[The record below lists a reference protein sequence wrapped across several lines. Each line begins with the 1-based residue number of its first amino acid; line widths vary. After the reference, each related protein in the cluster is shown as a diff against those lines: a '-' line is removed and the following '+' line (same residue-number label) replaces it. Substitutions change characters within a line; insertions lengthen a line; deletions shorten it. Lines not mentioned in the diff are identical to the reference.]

1 MSTTRLSALDSAFL
15 AVETP
20 TAHMHVGW
28 AAVFDPPADRA
39 APSFEELRDHIGSR
53 LGRAPRYRQLIR
65 RVPLGLN
72 TPVWTDDP
80 AFDVDRHVLPAAS
93 DRLGDVVEQ
102 STSEPLP
109 RDRPL
114 WQMSIAPRLEDGRI
128 GLVGKA
134 HHCMVDGIA
143 AVELGSLLLDP
154 DPKPPPA
161 ELDDWSP
168 RPLPVP
174 ARLVGEGMLDLAH
187 RPLELAGVAARIA
200 NSPGRIAEI
209 ADRAGQAVR
218 ALIGSARPATLVE
231 PLNVPNSPRRHL
243 AQVSRPLEELRG
255 IKTAFGTK
263 LNDVILAASS
273 GAMRRLLSRQGETP
287 IALKTMVPV
296 NVRDRGDAGEL
307 GNRISFIFVNLPCDE
322 PDPAR
327 RLQRVH
333 AETSQRK
340 RAGEPQGADDVVQSV
355 SLLPTPLQRPVS
367 RFLASP
373 RTFNLTVSNIPGPR
387 ERLYMRGCELKEA
400 YPIVPLADRHA
411 LAIGVTNVGESLCF
425 GIYSDRES
433 LPEADLLTRDLEES
447 IDELVEASSPREAA
461 HIA

>member
-53 LGRAPRYRQLIR
+53 LGRAPRYRQMIR

-80 AFDVDRHVLPAAS
+80 AFDVDRHVVPAAS

-154 DPKPPPA
+154 HPEPPPA
-161 ELDDWSP
+161 ELGEWNP

-174 ARLVGEGMLDLAH
+174 ARLVADGMLDLAR
-187 RPLELAGVAARIA
+187 RPLELVGVAPGSPTRRGGSPRSQIV
-200 NSPGRIAEI
+200 PGRRFALSSVRLGPRRRWSRSTSRIHPGAI
-209 ADRAGQAVR
+209 LRRSR
-218 ALIGSARPATLVE
+218 ALD
-231 PLNVPNSPRRHL
+231 
-243 AQVSRPLEELRG
+243 ELRG

-287 IALKTMVPV
+287 IALKAMVPV

-307 GNRISFIFVNLPCDE
+307 GNRISFIFVDLPCDE

-340 RAGEPQGADDVVQSV
+340 RAGEPQGADDVVRSV
-355 SLLPTPLQRPVS
+355 SLIPTPPQRPVS

-373 RTFNLTVSNIPGPR
+373 RAFNLTVSNIPG
-387 ERLYMRGCELKEA
+387 LGSGSTCA
-400 YPIVPLADRHA
+400 
-411 LAIGVTNVGESLCF
+411 G
-425 GIYSDRES
+425 
-433 LPEADLLTRDLEES
+433 
-447 IDELVEASSPREAA
+447 AS
-461 HIA
+461 